1 MGLRIR
7 KSVNLGSGLRVN
19 FSKKGV
25 GGSIGC
31 KGARIT
37 KKAGGGVRKTVG
49 IPGTGLSYV
58 KDSGK
63 KNRKNTGVKGNQ
75 SSGNR
80 THTPY
85 FTFAFVVKIV
95 SIFMIALCALLTLAL
110 PLVGIIGMTIGVLEF
125 LWSKSLK
132 KKGIKQA
139 LEEAETADLEQ
150 N

>member
-7 KSVNLGSGLRVN
+7 KSFNLGGGVRVNL
-19 FSKKGV
+19 SKKGV

-49 IPGTGLSYV
+49 IPGTGISYV
-58 KDSGK
+58 KESGK
-63 KNRKNTGVKGNQ
+63 KKRKNTGVKADY

-80 THTPY
+80 HVPY
-85 FTFAFVVKIV
+85 FACAIVVKIV
-95 SIFMIALCALLTLAL
+95 SIFMIAFCALITFVS
-110 PLVGIIGMTIGVLEF
+110 PIVGIIGITVGVLEF
-125 LWSKSLK
+125 LYSKSLK

-139 LEEAETADLEQ
+139 LEEAEAADLEQ